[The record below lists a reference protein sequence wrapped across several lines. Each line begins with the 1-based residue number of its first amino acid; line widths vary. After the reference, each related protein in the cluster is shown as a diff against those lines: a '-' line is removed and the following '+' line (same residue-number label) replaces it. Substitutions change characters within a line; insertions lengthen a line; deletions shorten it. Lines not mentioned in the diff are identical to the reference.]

1 MINNPRSPQVV
12 GSIDQCSTVVKA
24 VNFVSQ
30 LALLNSITW
39 RGLENF
45 KNTRMKLVPSSEME
59 MIGVVITFD
68 DAENKAWLTVP
79 ESDLEQFIGHDA
91 SFQFSKTK
99 DFKGKVT
106 GVETDFL
113 VVKFDETPL
122 GLGQGSQVSVA
133 E

>member
-1 MINNPRSPQVV
+1 
-12 GSIDQCSTVVKA
+12 
-24 VNFVSQ
+24 
-30 LALLNSITW
+30 
-39 RGLENF
+39 
-45 KNTRMKLVPSSEME
+45 

-68 DAENKAWLTVP
+68 DTENKAWITVSEP
-79 ESDLEQFIGHDA
+79 DLEPFVGHDA

-99 DFKGKVT
+99 DFKGRVI

>member
-1 MINNPRSPQVV
+1 
-12 GSIDQCSTVVKA
+12 
-24 VNFVSQ
+24 
-30 LALLNSITW
+30 
-39 RGLENF
+39 
-45 KNTRMKLVPSSEME
+45 

-68 DAENKAWLTVP
+68 DAENKAWLTVS
-79 ESDLEQFIGHDA
+79 ELDLERYVGHDA

-99 DFKGKVT
+99 DFKGKVI

-122 GLGQGSQVSVA
+122 GLGQGSQVTVA

>member
-1 MINNPRSPQVV
+1 
-12 GSIDQCSTVVKA
+12 
-24 VNFVSQ
+24 
-30 LALLNSITW
+30 
-39 RGLENF
+39 
-45 KNTRMKLVPSSEME
+45 

-68 DAENKAWLTVP
+68 DVENKAWVTVS
-79 ESDLEQFIGHDA
+79 ETDLERFIGHEA

-99 DFKGKVT
+99 DFKGKVI

-113 VVKFDETPL
+113 VVEFDETPM